1 MLNFESVSVGYKRT
15 VVLRDLKMRCKSGC
29 ITTLIG
35 KNGCGKTTLIRALLG
50 VLPLMSGKIYIG
62 NAEISTLS
70 HKDHAKKVAYLA
82 QSKGIPDI
90 TAGRMVL
97 HGRFPY
103 LSYPKRYS
111 KEDIA
116 IALDAM
122 NELGISDLYDRHMST
137 LSGGMRQKVHIAM
150 ALAQCSPVV
159 VMDEPTAYLD
169 PEQQM
174 KFAASVRSLS
184 GKGKTVLLVL
194 HDIPLAL
201 KISDFIAVID
211 GGKTAF
217 FGTPD
222 ETLESGVIDKLY
234 GVKTGSVHSNTGT
247 QYYYEMD
254 FGK

>member
-1 MLNFESVSVGYKRT
+1 MLSFESVSAGYKDIT
-15 VVLRDLKMRCKSGC
+15 VLQDVDMQCRSGC

-35 KNGCGKTTLIRALLG
+35 KNGCGKTTLIRTLLG
-50 VLPLMSGKIYIG
+50 VLPLMSGKIYID

-70 HKDHAKKVAYLA
+70 HRDHAKKVAYLA

-103 LSYPKRYS
+103 LSYPRRYS

-122 NELGISDLYDRHMST
+122 NELGISELYDRHMST
-137 LSGGMRQKVHIAM
+137 LSGGMRQKVYIAM
-150 ALAQCSPVV
+150 ALAQCSPVIA
-159 VMDEPTAYLD
+159 MDEPTAYLD

-201 KISDFIAVID
+201 KISDFIAVMD
-211 GGKTAF
+211 GGKIAF

-222 ETLESGVIDKLY
+222 ETLQSDVIDKLY
-234 GVKTGSVHSNTGT
+234 GVKIGSVHSNPGT

-254 FGK
+254 FNK